1 MATEPER
8 GDRLSRPAR
17 PLLGYRDTG
26 EAEDR
31 HPPGVMLRGWIILAL
46 IAALYLGWTL
56 TVYFLEPGL
65 R

>member
-1 MATEPER
+1 MADEQRP
-8 GDRLSRPAR
+8 RPAR

-26 EAEDR
+26 EDVR
-31 HPPGVMLRGWIILAL
+31 HSRASVRRAWLILGA
-46 IAALYLGWTL
+46 IAVLYLAWTL

>member
-1 MATEPER
+1 MPDEHPP
-8 GDRLSRPAR
+8 RPAR

-26 EAEDR
+26 EDVR
-31 HPPGVMLRGWIILAL
+31 HSRSALWRAWLILGA
-46 IAALYLGWTL
+46 IAVLYLAWTL

>member
-1 MATEPER
+1 MADEQRP
-8 GDRLSRPAR
+8 RPAR

-26 EAEDR
+26 EDVR
-31 HPPGVMLRGWIILAL
+31 HSRGAVWRAWLILGA
-46 IAALYLGWTL
+46 IAVLYVAWTL